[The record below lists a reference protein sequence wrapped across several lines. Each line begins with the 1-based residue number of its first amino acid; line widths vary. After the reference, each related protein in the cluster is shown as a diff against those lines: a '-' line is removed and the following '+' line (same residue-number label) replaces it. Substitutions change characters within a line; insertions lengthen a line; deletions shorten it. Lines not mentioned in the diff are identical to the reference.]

1 MYLKQNAICLMRKK
15 RIQLGLFY
23 NKCITDFP
31 VYLGLDGLPH
41 HVWKRS
47 SGGGNVNLTIH

>member
-31 VYLGLDGLPH
+31 VHLGLDGLPH